1 MRGGIDLKVMPFFA
15 QMSDLGSKQLI
26 FKSVDGSFTT
36 KKSGWIR
43 VLELGE
49 NCPWIFE
56 KMSCPLNFNG
66 IGRNHY
72 PPLTH
77 LSR

>member
-1 MRGGIDLKVMPFFA
+1 MPFFT

-49 NCPWIFE
+49 NCRWIFE
-56 KMSCPLNFNG
+56 KIILKLLIIVGLFD
-66 IGRNHY
+66 RVV
-72 PPLTH
+72 L
-77 LSR
+77 